1 MPLNHQN
8 TQDRLV
14 WAKNKAQTFT
24 IRSAYQ
30 VALRLKQPYHTEHSS
45 VHDHGKTW
53 RRIWKLNVPP
63 KVGTFLRRDCS
74 GYLPTRQNLQKKQ
87 IKIKEHCEL
96 CGHRTETT
104 SNVLWECPLAWNVW
118 ALFKGSIHKCRNE
131 AINFFLLFQKMQ
143 QKLSPT
149 KLEKWSIIAWMIWN
163 ARNRFYFEKVQLHL
177 KVIFESAT
185 RLLEEYQRLNAAQWV

>member
-96 CGHRTETT
+96 YGHRIETT
-104 SNVLWECPLAWNVW
+104 SNVLWECHWRGMFGPYSKVASINVGMR
-118 ALFKGSIHKCRNE
+118 LSTSFSSSRKCNRN
-131 AINFFLLFQKMQ
+131 LVPR
-143 QKLSPT
+143 SWRSGP
-149 KLEKWSIIAWMIWN
+149 S
-163 ARNRFYFEKVQLHL
+163 
-177 KVIFESAT
+177 
-185 RLLEEYQRLNAAQWV
+185 